1 MIDKTKDTND
11 EGKKCDS
18 DDSVELAKKE
28 LDELQSLIPDIQ
40 VKVNNQLFRLWNT
53 VIVWSIY
60 MRAPQQGFVKN
71 HIHYIIY

>member
-40 VKVNNQLFRLWNT
+40 VKVNNQLFRL
-53 VIVWSIY
+53 
-60 MRAPQQGFVKN
+60 
-71 HIHYIIY
+71 